1 MVYFL
6 VNLVNTIKHTFP
18 TFEIKLIE
26 EKKHTKSM
34 FYIKLFIKNILT
46 NLFSIF
52 YGGNHPINR
61 F

>member
-18 TFEIKLIE
+18 TFEIKLTE
-26 EKKHTKSM
+26 EKKNHTKSM
-34 FYIKLFIKNILT
+34 FYIKLFIKNTLT

-52 YGGNHPINR
+52 LWGQSPYK
-61 F
+61 

>member
-26 EKKHTKSM
+26 EKNHTKSM

-52 YGGNHPINR
+52 YGDNHPINR